1 MRGLVISGGGSKGA
15 FAVGVLKYLIGI
27 KAHQYDYIA
36 GTSTGALIAP
46 LAATRE
52 IDKLEEI
59 YTTRETK
66 DILKK
71 RELFDIGR
79 LITKGIT
86 LEDFDSFFDV
96 APLREFAKQILF
108 PRYDAIMS
116 SNITVMFSAI
126 CLQDAE
132 ITYFSTKPINN
143 NSKFEAVLIEN
154 KEQMLNAIMASAN
167 QPVLMP
173 PVEFTKRL
181 PTRQYVDGGVREYA
195 PIQGVIANNVDEI
208 DVILHSPPLMPFTPG
223 RFDNIID
230 ILKQTISIFS
240 EDVAVNDLDV
250 AILLAK
256 ENGIK
261 INVYR
266 PKRELPIKDSLVFN
280 PLVMRDVLN
289 TGYNIAEE
297 IYPSGA

>member
-1 MRGLVISGGGSKGA
+1 MKALVISGGGSKGA
-15 FAVGVLKYLIGI
+15 FAVGVLKYLFEI
-27 KAHQYDYIA
+27 KNHQYDYIA

-59 YTTRETK
+59 YTTRDTK
-66 DILKK
+66 DILIK
-71 RELFDIGR
+71 RELFDVGR

-96 APLREFAKQILF
+96 TPLREFVKETLF
-108 PRYDAIMS
+108 PRYDTIMS
-116 SNITVMFSAI
+116 SNITVMFSAV

-154 KEQMLNAIMASAN
+154 KEQMLNAVMASAN

-173 PVEFTKRL
+173 PVEFIKRL
-181 PTRQYVDGGVREYA
+181 PTKQYVDGGLREYA

-208 DVILHSPPLMPFTPG
+208 DVILHSPALMPFTPG
-223 RFDNIID
+223 KFNNLID
-230 ILKQTISIFS
+230 ILKQTINIFS
-240 EDVAVNDLDV
+240 EDVGVNDLDN

-266 PKRELPIKDSLVFN
+266 PKQELPIKDGLVFN
-280 PLVMRDVLN
+280 KSVMRDVLN
-289 TGYNIAEE
+289 TGYKTAEE
-297 IYPSGA
+297 VYPNIV